1 MSRRREGGAG
11 DAFMTGLIDGL
22 WDVALLGGH
31 RRDQVRN
38 ISTDVLRRVL
48 KVAAL
53 SAALTVARPGAAL
66 PDRATRDRAAN
77 RLTGD

>member
-1 MSRRREGGAG
+1 
-11 DAFMTGLIDGL
+11 MTGLIDGL

-38 ISTDVLRRVL
+38 ISTDVLRQVI
-48 KVAAL
+48 KVAVVGRADRGT
-53 SAALTVARPGAAL
+53 AGRRL

-77 RLTGD
+77 RLMKTDESWR

>member
-1 MSRRREGGAG
+1 
-11 DAFMTGLIDGL
+11 LIDGL

-38 ISTDVLRRVL
+38 ISTDVLRQVL